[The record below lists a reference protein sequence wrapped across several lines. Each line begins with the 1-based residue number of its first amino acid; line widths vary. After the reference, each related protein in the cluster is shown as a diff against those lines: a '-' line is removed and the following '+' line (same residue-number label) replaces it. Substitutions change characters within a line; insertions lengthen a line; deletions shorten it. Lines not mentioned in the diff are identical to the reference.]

1 MNLNFR
7 SVGGAIFM
15 ALEGPEEREI
25 CNQMR
30 EEIKERLEEQFFRL
44 QVFYCIILSSQW
56 LITYEWYMKTY
67 QKEAENRT
75 KLWNDKTIDF
85 DLDLDI
91 DEDFQ
96 EKDSYVTSR
105 SGNPGSKLYFTL
117 DRTRVVFGS
126 RIPILV

>member
-1 MNLNFR
+1 MHGL
-7 SVGGAIFM
+7 
-15 ALEGPEEREI
+15 
-25 CNQMR
+25 
-30 EEIKERLEEQFFRL
+30 
-44 QVFYCIILSSQW
+44 
-56 LITYEWYMKTY
+56 MKTY

-96 EKDSYVTSR
+96 AKDSYVTSR

>member
-1 MNLNFR
+1 MVHGL
-7 SVGGAIFM
+7 
-15 ALEGPEEREI
+15 
-25 CNQMR
+25 
-30 EEIKERLEEQFFRL
+30 
-44 QVFYCIILSSQW
+44 
-56 LITYEWYMKTY
+56 MKTY

-85 DLDLDI
+85 DLDLNLDI

-96 EKDSYVTSR
+96 EKDSCVTFR
-105 SGNPGSKLYFTL
+105 IQAIRAL

>member
-1 MNLNFR
+1 MHGL
-7 SVGGAIFM
+7 
-15 ALEGPEEREI
+15 
-25 CNQMR
+25 
-30 EEIKERLEEQFFRL
+30 
-44 QVFYCIILSSQW
+44 
-56 LITYEWYMKTY
+56 MKTY

-105 SGNPGSKLYFTL
+105 SGNPRIKGGDTL
-117 DRTRVVFGS
+117 LLENSSQFLRKHDVSFDLEFAREEC
-126 RIPILV
+126 